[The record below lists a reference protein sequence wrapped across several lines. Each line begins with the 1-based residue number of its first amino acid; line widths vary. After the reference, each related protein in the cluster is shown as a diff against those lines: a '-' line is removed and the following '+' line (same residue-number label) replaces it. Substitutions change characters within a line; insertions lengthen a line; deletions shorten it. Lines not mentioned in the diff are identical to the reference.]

1 MATLR
6 IHAPG
11 TGVKVYHIYKKLTSL
26 GKGEGVDVLLQD
38 PLLADTHAHIH
49 FDGRDFNI
57 SVTDRDAD
65 LHVNGR
71 RRTKHRLSQD
81 DRMRIGGVE
90 LEFSLYD
97 EPVTDEVAAKTIDR
111 KSVV

>member
-6 IHAPG
+6 IHMPG
-11 TGVKVYHIYKKLTSL
+11 AGVKVYHIYKKLTSL

-65 LHVNGR
+65 LQVNGR
-71 RRTKHRLSQD
+71 RRT
-81 DRMRIGGVE
+81 
-90 LEFSLYD
+90 
-97 EPVTDEVAAKTIDR
+97 
-111 KSVV
+111 